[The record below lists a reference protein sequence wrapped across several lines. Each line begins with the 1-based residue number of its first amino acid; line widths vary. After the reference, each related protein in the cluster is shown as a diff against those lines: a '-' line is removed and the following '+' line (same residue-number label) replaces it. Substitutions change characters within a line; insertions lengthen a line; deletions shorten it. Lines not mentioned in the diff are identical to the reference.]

1 MNKFDYNKK
10 DLYHEIEQEVRDLE
24 AEFDGLAPI
33 DILMINLENSYT
45 QYEIINGI
53 SELIKNNII
62 NKTNDNQYLRSCY

>member
-33 DILMINLENSYT
+33 DILMINLKNSYT
-45 QYEIINGI
+45 QNEIENGI

-62 NKTNDNQYLRSCY
+62 NKTNDNQDLRSCY

>member
-45 QYEIINGI
+45 QNEIENGI

>member
-1 MNKFDYNKK
+1 MNKFNYNKK

-45 QYEIINGI
+45 QHEIINGI
-53 SELIKNNII
+53 SELIKNDII

>member
-1 MNKFDYNKK
+1 MNKFDCNKK

-33 DILMINLENSYT
+33 DILMINLKNSYT
-45 QYEIINGI
+45 QHEITNGI
-53 SELIKNNII
+53 NELIKNDII

>member
-33 DILMINLENSYT
+33 DILMINSENSYT

>member
-1 MNKFDYNKK
+1 MNKFDCNKK

-45 QYEIINGI
+45 QNEIENGI

>member
-1 MNKFDYNKK
+1 MNKFDCNKK

-45 QYEIINGI
+45 QHEIINGI

>member
-24 AEFDGLAPI
+24 AEFNGLAPI

-45 QYEIINGI
+45 QYEITNGI
-53 SELIKNNII
+53 NELIKNDII

>member
-1 MNKFDYNKK
+1 MNKFDCNKK

-45 QYEIINGI
+45 QHEITNGI
-53 SELIKNNII
+53 NELIKNNII

>member
-1 MNKFDYNKK
+1 MNKFDCNKK

-45 QYEIINGI
+45 QHEITNGI
-53 SELIKNNII
+53 NELIKNDII

>member
-1 MNKFDYNKK
+1 MNKFDCNKK
-10 DLYHEIEQEVRDLE
+10 DLYHEIEQEVKDLE

-33 DILMINLENSYT
+33 DILIINLGNSYT
-45 QYEIINGI
+45 QHEIANGI

>member
-1 MNKFDYNKK
+1 MNKFDSNKK

-45 QYEIINGI
+45 QHEIANGI

>member
-33 DILMINLENSYT
+33 DILVINLENSYT
-45 QYEIINGI
+45 QNEIENGI

>member
-45 QYEIINGI
+45 QNEIKNGI

>member
-1 MNKFDYNKK
+1 MNKFDSNKK

-45 QYEIINGI
+45 QNEIENGI

>member
-24 AEFDGLAPI
+24 AEFDGLTPI

-45 QYEIINGI
+45 QNEIENGI

>member
-24 AEFDGLAPI
+24 AEFDGLALI

-45 QYEIINGI
+45 QHEIENGI

>member
-45 QYEIINGI
+45 QNEIENGI

-62 NKTNDNQYLRSCY
+62 NKTNDNKYLRSCY

>member
-33 DILMINLENSYT
+33 NILMINLENSYT
-45 QYEIINGI
+45 QNEIENGI

>member
-1 MNKFDYNKK
+1 MNKFDCNKK

-45 QYEIINGI
+45 QHEITNGI

>member
-45 QYEIINGI
+45 QHEITNGI

>member
-1 MNKFDYNKK
+1 MNKFDCNKK

-33 DILMINLENSYT
+33 NILIINLVNSYT
-45 QYEIINGI
+45 QYEITNGI
-53 SELIKNNII
+53 NELIKNDII

>member
-1 MNKFDYNKK
+1 MNKFDSNKK

-33 DILMINLENSYT
+33 DILIINLENSYT
-45 QYEIINGI
+45 QHEIINGI

>member
-24 AEFDGLAPI
+24 AEFDGLATI

-45 QYEIINGI
+45 QNEIENGI

>member
-33 DILMINLENSYT
+33 DILIINLETSYP
-45 QYEIINGI
+45 QHELLNGI

>member
-45 QYEIINGI
+45 QHEIINGI

>member
-45 QYEIINGI
+45 QNEIENGI
-53 SELIKNNII
+53 NELIKNNII

>member
-1 MNKFDYNKK
+1 MNKFNYNKK

-33 DILMINLENSYT
+33 DILMINLENSYA
-45 QYEIINGI
+45 QHKIANGI